1 MTDQTKTGVKKKMKY
16 LRRILTGIM
25 IGIGGMV
32 YINTMPGILAPFLF
46 SIGLITVVLTGSEL
60 YTGRIGFFP
69 LEDKAGLGRNVLDYL
84 TMLLCNLLG
93 AGLAGLAARYLY
105 SANLTASGISVAGL
119 VAGKAAQ
126 SPFQAFLL
134 AIGCGMMMYI
144 AVSGY
149 KKTQNLLMLIAPV
162 AVFILAKFDH
172 CVADAFY
179 IAYAGGGVPLWYL
192 PVVVAGNTVGS
203 VTLHR
208 ITKG

>member
-1 MTDQTKTGVKKKMKY
+1 MKY

-25 IGIGGMV
+25 IGVGGMV
-32 YINTMPGILAPFLF
+32 YLNTTPSPLAPFLF

-69 LEDKAGLGRNVLDYL
+69 LEDQAALGRNALDYL
-84 TMLLCNLLG
+84 TMLLCNLVG
-93 AGLAGLAARYLY
+93 AALAGLATGVMYP
-105 SANLTASGISVAGL
+105 ASGAVDIRMTAASI

-126 SPFQAFLL
+126 SPVQAFLL
-134 AIGCGMMMYI
+134 AVGCGMMMYL

-179 IAYAGGGVPLWYL
+179 IACAGGGVPLWYL
-192 PVVVAGNTVGS
+192 PVVVAGNSVGS
-203 VTLHR
+203 IALHHL
-208 ITKG
+208 TKTN